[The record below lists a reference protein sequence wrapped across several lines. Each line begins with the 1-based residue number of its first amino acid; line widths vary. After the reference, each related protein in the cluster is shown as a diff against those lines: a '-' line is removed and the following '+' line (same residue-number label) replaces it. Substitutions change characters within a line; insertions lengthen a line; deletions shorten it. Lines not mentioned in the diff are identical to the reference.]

1 MADTVKMF
9 KALGDENRLFIFR
22 MISKEE
28 ICACKILE
36 QLHISQPTLS
46 RHMKILVDSGL
57 VKARKDAQ
65 WMRYSLNEDAVR
77 ELESFL
83 KSVLLPNMVSLKE

>member
-1 MADTVKMF
+1 MADVAKMF
-9 KALGDENRLFIFR
+9 KALGDDNRLFMFK
-22 MISKEE
+22 MISGGE

-36 QLHISQPTLS
+36 QMHISQPTLS
-46 RHMKILVDSGL
+46 RHMKVLVDSGL

-65 WMRYSLNEDAVR
+65 WMRYSINEDALR

-83 KSVLLPNMVSLKE
+83 KQILVPDMVKID

>member
-1 MADTVKMF
+1 MADIAKMF
-9 KALGDENRLFIFR
+9 KALGDKNRLFMFR
-22 MISKEE
+22 MISEE
-28 ICACKILE
+28 EVCACKILE
-36 QLHISQPTLS
+36 QMHISQPTLS

-83 KSVLLPNMVSLKE
+83 KSMLLPNMVTLKE

>member
-1 MADTVKMF
+1 MTDEAKMF
-9 KALGDENRLFIFR
+9 KALGDDNRLYIFR
-22 MISKEE
+22 MISNGE

-36 QLHISQPTLS
+36 QMHISQPTLS
-46 RHMKILVDSGL
+46 RHMKVLVDSGL

-65 WMRYSLNEDAVR
+65 WMRYSINEDALR

-83 KSVLLPNMVSLKE
+83 KQILVPDMVKID

>member
-1 MADTVKMF
+1 MTDEAKMF
-9 KALGDENRLFIFR
+9 KALGDENRLYIFK
-22 MISKEE
+22 MISNGE

-65 WMRYSLNEDAVR
+65 WMRYSLNEEAVR
-77 ELESFL
+77 DLSDFL
-83 KSVLLPNMVSLKE
+83 KKVMVPEMVSDIS